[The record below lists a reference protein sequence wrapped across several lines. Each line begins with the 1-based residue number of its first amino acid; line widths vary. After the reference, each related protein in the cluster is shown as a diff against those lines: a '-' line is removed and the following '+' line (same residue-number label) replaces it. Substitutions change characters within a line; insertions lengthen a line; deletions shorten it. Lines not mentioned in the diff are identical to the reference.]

1 MSLFMFVTRLTSQ
14 LLMTL
19 YLASA
24 ATWSMHHS
32 ARPSSRLLVEEK
44 ANPGTNGGKGGDGGS
59 GGGVGGEGGDGMV
72 QAALAKELW
81 VCSHTDGQS
90 QSCGWKLE

>member
-44 ANPGTNGGKGGDGGS
+44 ANPGTNGGKGGDGG
-59 GGGVGGEGGDGMV
+59 DGMV

-90 QSCGWKLE
+90 QSC